1 MTQKLS
7 LSKLEQ
13 LLLKACDILRGNMD
27 ASEFKEHIFGVLF
40 LKRLSD
46 KFHSD
51 RTRLEQEYRAKGLPD
66 DLVQIQL
73 ETPSKYDFYVPE
85 RARWENIRHL
95 KKDVGS
101 MLNKALAELEEANPN
116 TLQDVLKSIN
126 YNKKVG
132 QKALEDAKLVE
143 FIEHFEHIPLRDED
157 FEFPDLMGAAYEY
170 LIKYFADS
178 AGKKGGE
185 FYTPAEVVNLL
196 TNLIEPQEGMAIYD
210 PTVGSGGML
219 IQSQSYVAQSGG
231 NTRNLALYGQE
242 SNGTTWSLCRMNML
256 LHGIYTADIRNE
268 DTIKSPLHLGADG
281 ELKRFDR
288 VIANP
293 PFSQNYSTNGME
305 HKDRFQVFM
314 PESGKKGD
322 FMFVQHMI
330 SVLKSDGK
338 MAVIMPHGVLFRGG
352 AEKMARE
359 WMLSTGN
366 CLLEAVIGLPAGLF
380 YGTGIPASVLV
391 INKQGAADRT
401 DVLFIN
407 ADREYREGKNQN
419 KLRPEDIEKI
429 ANVYRNQLEA
439 PKYSRR
445 VPLSELAAEDYNLN
459 IRRYVDNAPAPEPQ
473 DVKAHLNGGIPLPE
487 VDTLQPFFST
497 YAGCREQL
505 FTDYKPGYGQF
516 TDRVAAKEQIKD
528 LIETSPGVL
537 QTHAAYHAALQAWWQ
552 HHLPAI
558 KAINSQRAVFD
569 LYRRLLP
576 DIIDTLHPF
585 GMLDSFKIRGAFAAF
600 WNNETILSDLKSVAA
615 SGWGAA
621 LIPDEEILRSQF
633 GDLLDKNER
642 NQARMAEL
650 QALFDEAEGEDYDP
664 DESDSGVLSKEA
676 LKQLKAETKTGKRAK
691 QPTTLFDTDDDVLVM
706 EPAHRVAAERVA
718 RHDKLV
724 KELKDLKFE
733 ARAMEKRTAE
743 LVDAA
748 RLSIT
753 PAEAE
758 QLILARWERT
768 LYGTIDGYLTQYRQS
783 FVAAVENL
791 YGKYSI
797 TLKSLLTEREV
808 ENQVLNQF
816 LIELGYE

>member
-1 MTQKLS
+1 
-7 LSKLEQ
+7 
-13 LLLKACDILRGNMD
+13 
-27 ASEFKEHIFGVLF
+27 
-40 LKRLSD
+40 
-46 KFHSD
+46 
-51 RTRLEQEYRAKGLPD
+51 
-66 DLVQIQL
+66 
-73 ETPSKYDFYVPE
+73 VPE
-85 RARWENIRHL
+85 RSRWENIRHL

-101 MLNKALAELEEANPN
+101 SLNKALAELEEANPN

-143 FIEHFEHIPLRDED
+143 FIEHFETIPLRDED

-185 FYTPAEVVNLL
+185 FYTPAEVVRLL
-196 TNLIEPQEGMAIYD
+196 TNLIEPQEGMSIYD

-268 DTIKSPLHLGADG
+268 DTIRLPLHLDNTG

-293 PFSQNYSTNGME
+293 PFSQNYSTNGMA

-330 SVLKSDGK
+330 SVLKSNGK

-352 AEKMARE
+352 AEKLARE
-359 WMLSTGN
+359 WMLSNG
-366 CLLEAVIGLPAGLF
+366 LLEAVIGLPAGLF

-391 INKQGAADRT
+391 INKQGADQRRS
-401 DVLFIN
+401 VLFIN
-407 ADREYREGKNQN
+407 ADREYKEGKNQN

-429 ANVYRNQLEA
+429 ANVYRNQIEA
-439 PKYSRR
+439 PKYARLVS
-445 VPLSELAAEDYNLN
+445 LAELVAEDYNLN

-487 VDTLQPFFST
+487 IDALTPYFTTYTGTRTL
-497 YAGCREQL
+497 L
-505 FTDYKPGYGQF
+505 FAADKPGYGQF
-516 TDRVAAKEQIKD
+516 TDRVIAKEQIKD
-528 LIETSPGVL
+528 LIETSAGVAEVHDKYN
-537 QTHAAYHAALQAWWQ
+537 QALQNWWRR
-552 HHLPAI
+552 HLPAI

-569 LYRRLLP
+569 LYRQLLP
-576 DIIDTLHPF
+576 DITDTLLPF
-585 GMLDSFKIRGAFAAF
+585 GMLNAFKVRGAFAAF

-633 GDLLDKNER
+633 GDLLDKHEQ
-642 NQARMAEL
+642 NQARVAEL

-664 DESDSGVLSKEA
+664 DESESGVLSKEA
-676 LKQLKAETKTGKRAK
+676 LKQLKAEAKIGKRAK
-691 QPTTLFDTDDDVLVM
+691 QATSLFDTTDDDVLVLSS
-706 EPAHRVAAERVA
+706 AERVA
-718 RHDKLV
+718 RHDALV
-724 KELKDLKFE
+724 KELKNLKAE
-733 ARAMEKRTAE
+733 AKAMEKRTEE

-748 RLSIT
+748 RQRIT
-753 PAEAE
+753 PDEAE
-758 QLILARWERT
+758 RLILARWERT
-768 LYGTIDGYLTQYRQS
+768 LYGTFDGYLKQYRQS
-783 FVAAVENL
+783 FVAAIENL
-791 YGKYSI
+791 YGKYTV
-797 TLKSLLTEREV
+797 TLKSLLAERDAKNE
-808 ENQVLNQF
+808 VLNQF
-816 LIELGYE
+816 LQELGYE

>member
-1 MTQKLS
+1 MNQKLS

-51 RTRLEQEYRAKGLPD
+51 RTRLEQEYRVKELPE
-66 DLVQIQL
+66 DLIQAQL
-73 ETPSKYDFYVPE
+73 ENPAKYDFYVPE
-85 RARWENIRHL
+85 RSRWENIRHL

-101 MLNKALAELEEANPN
+101 SLNKALAELEEANPN
-116 TLQDVLKSIN
+116 TLQDVLKGIN

-143 FIEHFEHIPLRDED
+143 FIEHFETIPLRDED

-219 IQSQSYVAQSGG
+219 IQSQRYVAQSGG

-268 DTIKSPLHLGADG
+268 DTIRSPQHLDTNG

-330 SVLKSDGK
+330 SVLKSNGK

-352 AEKMARE
+352 AEKTARE
-359 WMLSTGN
+359 WMLNNG
-366 CLLEAVIGLPAGLF
+366 LLEAVIGLPAGLF
-380 YGTGIPASVLV
+380 YGTAIPASVLV
-391 INKQGAADRT
+391 INKQGAAQRNE
-401 DVLFIN
+401 VLFIN
-407 ADREYREGKNQN
+407 ADREYKEGKNQN

-429 ANVYRNQLEA
+429 SNVYRNQIEA

-445 VPLSELAAEDYNLN
+445 VLLIELAAEDYNLN

-473 DVKAHLNGGIPLPE
+473 DVRAHLNGGVPLSE
-487 VDTLQPFFST
+487 VDALQPYFTT
-497 YAGCREQL
+497 YPGVRELL
-505 FTDYKPGYGQF
+505 FADDKPDYLQF
-516 TDRVAAKEQIKD
+516 TEQVATKEQIKD
-528 LIETSPGVL
+528 LVECSPGVR
-537 QTHAAYHAALQAWWQ
+537 QTHRDYHQALQAWWKQ
-552 HHLPAI
+552 NLPAV

-576 DIIDTLHPF
+576 NITTTLQPF
-585 GMLDSFKIRGAFAAF
+585 GILDAFKIRGAFAAF
-600 WNNETILSDLKSVAA
+600 WNNEIILSDLKSVAA
-615 SGWGAA
+615 NGWGAA

-633 GDLLDKNER
+633 GDLLDKNEQ

-650 QALFDEAEGEDYDP
+650 QTLFDEAESEDYDP
-664 DESDSGVLSKEA
+664 DESESGILSKDA
-676 LKQLKAETKTGKRAK
+676 LKQLKAEAKTDKRGKGVA
-691 QPTTLFDTDDDVLVM
+691 TLFDSDFEDVLVIA
-706 EPAHRVAAERVA
+706 PAERIA
-718 RHDKLV
+718 KHEKLV
-724 KELKDLKFE
+724 REFKDLKFE
-733 ARAMEKRTAE
+733 AKAMEKRTEE

-748 RLSIT
+748 RMSIT
-753 PAEAE
+753 SAQAE

-768 LYGTIDGYLTQYRQS
+768 LYGTIDGYLKQYRQS
-783 FVAAVENL
+783 FVATVENL
-791 YGKYSI
+791 YSKYSI
-797 TLKSLLTEREV
+797 TLKSLLTEREA

-816 LIELGYE
+816 LMELGYE

>member
-1 MTQKLS
+1 MNQKLS

-46 KFHSD
+46 KFHAD
-51 RTRLEQEYRAKGLPD
+51 RIRLEQEYKTKGLPD
-66 DLVQIQL
+66 DLIQIQL

-85 RARWENIRHL
+85 RSRWENIRHL

-101 MLNKALAELEEANPN
+101 SLNKALAELEEANPN

-143 FIEHFEHIPLRDED
+143 FIEHFETIPLRDED

-268 DTIKSPLHLGADG
+268 DTIKSPQHLDNNG

-330 SVLKSDGK
+330 SVLKSNGK

-352 AEKMARE
+352 AEKIARE
-359 WMLSTGN
+359 WMLNNG
-366 CLLEAVIGLPAGLF
+366 LLEAVIGLPAGLF

-391 INKQGAADRT
+391 INKQDAAKRKE
-401 DVLFIN
+401 VLFIN
-407 ADREYREGKNQN
+407 ADREYKEGKNQN
-419 KLRPEDIEKI
+419 KLRSEDIEKI
-429 ANVYRNQLEA
+429 SNVYRNQIEV
-439 PKYSRR
+439 PKYSRL
-445 VPLSELAAEDYNLN
+445 VPLSELASEDYNLN

-473 DVKAHLNGGIPLPE
+473 DVKAHLNGGIPLSE
-487 VDTLQPFFST
+487 VDALQPFFST
-497 YAGCREQL
+497 YAGCREML
-505 FTDYKPGYGQF
+505 FRDYKPGYLQF
-516 TDRVAAKEQIKD
+516 TERVAAKEQIKD
-528 LIETSPGVL
+528 LIETSPGVQ
-537 QTHAAYHAALQAWWQ
+537 QTHADYHQALQSWWKQ
-552 HHLPAI
+552 HLPAI
-558 KAINSQRAVFD
+558 KSINSQRAVFE
-569 LYRRLLP
+569 LYRKLLP
-576 DIIDTLHPF
+576 DITDTLRPF

-633 GDLLDKNER
+633 GDLLDKNEQ

-650 QALFDEAEGEDYDP
+650 QALFEEAEGEDYDP
-664 DESDSGVLSKEA
+664 DESESGILSKEA
-676 LKQLKAETKTGKRAK
+676 LKQLKAETKTSKRAK
-691 QPTTLFDTDDDVLVM
+691 QSTSLFDSDTDDVLVM
-706 EPAHRVAAERVA
+706 PPADRIA

-733 ARAMEKRTAE
+733 TKAMEKRTE
-743 LVDAA
+743 DLVDAA

-753 PAEAE
+753 PAQAE

-768 LYGTIDGYLTQYRQS
+768 LYSTIDGYLKQYRQS
-783 FVAAVENL
+783 FVAAIENL

-797 TLKSLLTEREV
+797 TLKSLLAEREA

>member
-1 MTQKLS
+1 MNQKLS

-46 KFHSD
+46 KFHAD
-51 RTRLEQEYRAKGLPD
+51 RKRLEQDYRNKGLTD
-66 DLVQIQL
+66 DLIQIQL
-73 ETPSKYDFYVPE
+73 ETPTKYDFYVPE
-85 RARWENIRHL
+85 RSRWENIRHL
-95 KKDVGS
+95 KKDVGTF
-101 MLNKALAELEEANPN
+101 LNKALAELEEANPN

-143 FIEHFEHIPLRDED
+143 FIEHFELIPLRDED

-185 FYTPAEVVNLL
+185 FYTPSEVVNLL
-196 TNLIEPQEGMAIYD
+196 TNLIEPQEGMSIYD

-256 LHGIYTADIRNE
+256 LHGIYTADIRND
-268 DTIKSPLHLGADG
+268 DTITKPQHLDTNG

-330 SVLKSDGK
+330 SVLKSNGK

-352 AEKMARE
+352 AEKLARE
-359 WMLSTGN
+359 WMLTNG
-366 CLLEAVIGLPAGLF
+366 LLEAVVGLPAGLF

-391 INKQGAADRT
+391 INKQGAAQRRE
-401 DVLFIN
+401 VLFIN
-407 ADREYREGKNQN
+407 ADREYKEGKNQN

-429 ANVYRNQLEA
+429 SNVYRNQLEA
-439 PKYSRR
+439 PKYSRL
-445 VPLSELAAEDYNLN
+445 VPLAELAAEDYNLN

-473 DVKAHLNGGIPLPE
+473 DVKAHLNGGIPLVE
-487 VDTLQPFFST
+487 VDALQAYFTT
-497 YAGCREQL
+497 YAGCRDML
-505 FTDYKPGYGQF
+505 FTEYKPDYLQF
-516 TDRVAAKEQIKD
+516 ADNVTAKEQIKD
-528 LIETSPGVL
+528 LIETSSGVVL
-537 QTHAAYHAALQAWWQ
+537 THATYQQALQDWW
-552 HHLPAI
+552 HRHLPAI

-576 DIIDTLHPF
+576 DITDTLLPL
-585 GMLDSFKIRGAFAAF
+585 GMLDAFKIRGAFAAF
-600 WNNETILSDLKSVAA
+600 WNNGTILSDLKSVAA

-633 GDLLDKNER
+633 GDLLDWHEQ

-650 QALFDEAEGEDYDP
+650 QALFEEAESEDYDP

-676 LKQLKAETKTGKRAK
+676 LKQLKAVAKTDKRKGGA
-691 QPTTLFDTDDDVLVM
+691 TLFDDDADDVLVM
-706 EPAHRVAAERVA
+706 APAERIA

-733 ARAMEKRTAE
+733 ARAMEKRTE
-743 LVDAA
+743 DLVDAA
-748 RLSIT
+748 RQRIT
-753 PAEAE
+753 ATEAE
-758 QLILARWERT
+758 RLILARWERT
-768 LYGTIDGYLTQYRQS
+768 LYATFEGYLKQYRQS
-783 FVAAVENL
+783 FIAAIENL
-791 YGKYSI
+791 HSKYNV
-797 TLKSLLTEREV
+797 TLKGLLTEREA
-808 ENQVLNQF
+808 ENKILNQF
-816 LIELGYE
+816 LSELGYE

>member
-1 MTQKLS
+1 MQQKLS

-51 RTRLEQEYRAKGLPD
+51 RARLEKQYRAKGLLD
-66 DLVQIQL
+66 DLLQSQL
-73 ETPSKYDFYVPE
+73 ENPAKYDFYVPE
-85 RARWENIRHL
+85 RARWEHIRHL

-116 TLQDVLKSIN
+116 TLQDVLKGIN

-143 FIEHFEHIPLRDED
+143 FIEHFETIPLRDED

-219 IQSQSYVAQSGG
+219 IQSQGYVAQSGG

-268 DTIKSPLHLGADG
+268 DTIKAPQHLDTNG

-293 PFSQNYSTNGME
+293 PFSQNYTTNGME

-330 SVLKSDGK
+330 SVLKSNGK

-359 WMLSTGN
+359 WMLSNG
-366 CLLEAVIGLPAGLF
+366 LLEAVIGLPAGLF

-391 INKQGAADRT
+391 INKQDAAQRR

-407 ADREYREGKNQN
+407 ADREYKEGKNQN

-429 ANVYRNQLEA
+429 SNVYRNQLEA

-445 VPLSELAAEDYNLN
+445 VPLDELAAEDYNLN

-487 VDTLQPFFST
+487 VDALHPFFST
-497 YAGCREQL
+497 YPGCRALL
-505 FTDYKPGYGQF
+505 FRDYKPDYMQF
-516 TDRVAAKEQIKD
+516 AEAIPAKEQIKD
-528 LIETSPGVL
+528 RIETSPGVR
-537 QTHAAYHAALQAWWQ
+537 QTHADYHNALHDWW
-552 HHLPAI
+552 HRHLPAI
-558 KAINSQRAVFD
+558 KAIDSQRAVFD

-576 DIIDTLHPF
+576 DITDTLTPF
-585 GMLDSFKIRGAFAAF
+585 GVLDTFKIRGAFAAF

-621 LIPDEEILRSQF
+621 LIPDDEILRSQF
-633 GDLLDKNER
+633 GDLLDKNEQ

-650 QALFDEAEGEDYDP
+650 QALFDEADSEDYDP
-664 DESDSGVLSKEA
+664 DDSESGILSKES
-676 LKQLKAETKTGKRAK
+676 LKQLKADTKTGKRTK
-691 QPTTLFDTDDDVLVM
+691 SPLFDSDTDDVLVS
-706 EPAHRVAAERVA
+706 EPADRVA
-718 RHDKLV
+718 RHEALV
-724 KELKDLKFE
+724 KELKNLKFE
-733 ARAMEKRTAE
+733 AKAMEKRTQE

-748 RLSIT
+748 RLTIT

-768 LYGTIDGYLTQYRQS
+768 LYGTIDGYLKQYRQG
-783 FVAAVENL
+783 FVASIENL
-791 YGKYSI
+791 YGKYSV
-797 TLKSLLTEREV
+797 TLKSLLTEREA